1 MGMRV
6 VVGTAVME
14 KWMEVYTEVLH
25 SVGVG
30 VELSSNCEGLSSQ
43 IEDDST
49 IISGVLKEGEMSGG
63 EGGEKSKLALPINF
77 WRINCWRN

>member
-49 IISGVLKEGEMSGG
+49 VISAVLKEDEMSGA
-63 EGGEKSKLALPINF
+63 EGDEMSKLALPNNF
-77 WRINCWRN
+77 WRIICLRN

>member
-6 VVGTAVME
+6 VVGTVVVE
-14 KWMEVYTEVLH
+14 KWIEVYTEVLH
-25 SVGVG
+25 RVGVG

-49 IISGVLKEGEMSGG
+49 TISGVLKEGVMSWVDEMP
-63 EGGEKSKLALPINF
+63 KSALPRSC
-77 WRINCWRN
+77 WRINCLRN